1 MAFVTKEGSKFV
13 VHHGVT
19 GQTLSTHSNR
29 ADAEAERD
37 KLHRENNPKARN
49 RGASAKA
56 RDAARDKKESQLDA
70 FRVATEAQNARNE
83 MGKKQ
88 MKKGKKNK
96 NTVADDNG
104 KGIF

>member
-1 MAFVTKEGSKFV
+1 MAFVTKEGSKYV

-19 GQTLSTHSNR
+19 GENLSSHSSR
-29 ADAEAERD
+29 SESEAERD
-37 KLHRENNPKARN
+37 RLHRKNKPKATN
-49 RGASAKA
+49 KGASAKA